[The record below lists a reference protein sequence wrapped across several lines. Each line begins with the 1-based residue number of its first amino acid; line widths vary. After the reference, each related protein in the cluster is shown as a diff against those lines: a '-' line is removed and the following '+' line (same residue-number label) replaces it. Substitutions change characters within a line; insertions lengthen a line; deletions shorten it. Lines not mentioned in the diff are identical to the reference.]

1 MAARRKKKAITMP
14 DIEEAA
20 MKVLVGTEKKSHRM
34 TERDKKITAYHEAG
48 HAVTS
53 YYLEHKDPVTHI
65 SIVPRGMAGGFTMY
79 QPEKDEMHLMK
90 SRMLD
95 DIVGLL
101 GGRVAE
107 KIIFNDIS
115 TGASNDIERA
125 SDTARK
131 MITKYGM
138 SEKLGPITFGTGN
151 DEVFLGKDYNH
162 MRNYSEAVACEI
174 DEEVEK
180 IILKA
185 YDRTESI
192 LNEHIDKLHAV
203 AKALVEREKI
213 DAEQFKILME
223 GGTLPPYEPKSEKV
237 ENKIETVE
245 KDKPSAVDDKN
256 ADETVKELEDN
267 FNDEKKYL
275 TKDVASEAEKEVDSD
290 EKKNSS
296 DETGKDN

>member
-1 MAARRKKKAITMP
+1 
-14 DIEEAA
+14 
-20 MKVLVGTEKKSHRM
+20 
-34 TERDKKITAYHEAG
+34 
-48 HAVTS
+48 
-53 YYLEHKDPVTHI
+53 
-65 SIVPRGMAGGFTMY
+65 MAGGFTMY

-192 LNEHIDKLHAV
+192 LNEHIDKLHAA

-223 GGTLPPYEPKSEKV
+223 GGTLPPYEPKSEIA
-237 ENKIETVE
+237 ENKTETVE
-245 KDKPSAVDDKN
+245 KDMP
-256 ADETVKELEDN
+256 
-267 FNDEKKYL
+267 
-275 TKDVASEAEKEVDSD
+275 
-290 EKKNSS
+290 
-296 DETGKDN
+296 

>member
-1 MAARRKKKAITMP
+1 
-14 DIEEAA
+14 
-20 MKVLVGTEKKSHRM
+20 
-34 TERDKKITAYHEAG
+34 
-48 HAVTS
+48 
-53 YYLEHKDPVTHI
+53 
-65 SIVPRGMAGGFTMY
+65 MY

-237 ENKIETVE
+237 ENKTETVE
-245 KDKPSAVDDKN
+245 KDKPSAADDKN
-256 ADETVKELEDN
+256 ADEAVKDLEDN
-267 FNDEKKYL
+267 FNNEKKYL

-296 DETGKDN
+296 DETGKEN

>member
-1 MAARRKKKAITMP
+1 
-14 DIEEAA
+14 
-20 MKVLVGTEKKSHRM
+20 
-34 TERDKKITAYHEAG
+34 
-48 HAVTS
+48 
-53 YYLEHKDPVTHI
+53 
-65 SIVPRGMAGGFTMY
+65 MAGGFTMY

-95 DIVGLL
+95 DIAGLL

-151 DEVFLGKDYNH
+151 VEVFLGKEYNQ
-162 MRNYSEAVACEI
+162 MRNKSEAVACEI
-174 DEEVEK
+174 DEDVEK

-192 LNEHIDKLHAV
+192 
-203 AKALVEREKI
+203 
-213 DAEQFKILME
+213 
-223 GGTLPPYEPKSEKV
+223 
-237 ENKIETVE
+237 
-245 KDKPSAVDDKN
+245 
-256 ADETVKELEDN
+256 
-267 FNDEKKYL
+267 
-275 TKDVASEAEKEVDSD
+275 
-290 EKKNSS
+290 
-296 DETGKDN
+296 

>member
-1 MAARRKKKAITMP
+1 
-14 DIEEAA
+14 
-20 MKVLVGTEKKSHRM
+20 
-34 TERDKKITAYHEAG
+34 
-48 HAVTS
+48 
-53 YYLEHKDPVTHI
+53 
-65 SIVPRGMAGGFTMY
+65 MY

-223 GGTLPPYEPKSEKV
+223 GGTLPPYEPKREKA
-237 ENKIETVE
+237 ENKTETVE

-256 ADETVKELEDN
+256 ADEAVKDLEDN

-296 DETGKDN
+296 DETGKEN

>member
-1 MAARRKKKAITMP
+1 M
-14 DIEEAA
+14 
-20 MKVLVGTEKKSHRM
+20 
-34 TERDKKITAYHEAG
+34 G
-48 HAVTS
+48 HALVSLALPGSETV
-53 YYLEHKDPVTHI
+53 HKV
-65 SIVPRGMAGGFTMY
+65 SIIPRGIGSLGYTINRPTEDRYLMTKQELENKMA
-79 QPEKDEMHLMK
+79 
-90 SRMLD
+90 
-95 DIVGLL
+95 VLL
-101 GGRVAE
+101 GGRAAE
-107 KIIFNDIS
+107 SLHFAEVT
-115 TGASNDIERA
+115 TGASDDLVKATEI
-125 SDTARK
+125 ARS
-131 MITKYGM
+131 MVTRYGM

-237 ENKIETVE
+237 ENKTETVE
-245 KDKPSAVDDKN
+245 KDKPSAADDKN
-256 ADETVKELEDN
+256 ADEAVKDLEDN

-296 DETGKDN
+296 DETGKEN

>member
-1 MAARRKKKAITMP
+1 
-14 DIEEAA
+14 
-20 MKVLVGTEKKSHRM
+20 
-34 TERDKKITAYHEAG
+34 
-48 HAVTS
+48 
-53 YYLEHKDPVTHI
+53 
-65 SIVPRGMAGGFTMY
+65 MY

-223 GGTLPPYEPKSEKV
+223 GGTLPPYEPKSEKL
-237 ENKIETVE
+237 KI
-245 KDKPSAVDDKN
+245 KPRLS
-256 ADETVKELEDN
+256 
-267 FNDEKKYL
+267 KKTSRQPL
-275 TKDVASEAEKEVDSD
+275 MIKTR
-290 EKKNSS
+290 
-296 DETGKDN
+296 TRR